1 MKRKMIRMMMKKINE
16 LLRQEPIVEDRVFEQ
31 EKRRLREL
39 YKLLK
44 AGLISSR
51 DITAKEKRLLRRYY
65 GVD

>member
-1 MKRKMIRMMMKKINE
+1 MRMMMKKINE

-31 EKRRLREL
+31 EKRKLREL

>member
-1 MKRKMIRMMMKKINE
+1 MKKINE

-31 EKRRLREL
+31 EKQRLREL

-44 AGLISSR
+44 AGLISFR